1 MSTENRESEDLPSIH
16 TFEVFGEKTTDY
28 SGLRVELL
36 LLLSLPNVPM
46 KILLSFLFCLPLL
59 LCGQPDST
67 GILLRPAEIKG
78 TIYSEG
84 GPFSVSQTLDTSAL
98 ARLNALTL
106 SDRLDRESP
115 LFVKAYGPGSL
126 STISLRGTGA
136 AHTALTWNGL
146 YINSP
151 MLGLYDFSLLPAW
164 LLGDIN
170 LQSGG
175 NGPLSGNGAIGGAI
189 RINSAIPSRQ
199 GIAAELMT
207 GLGSFGQYQYGGG
220 FRYANGKVYTQTRIY
235 SQTAE
240 NNFPFTGVEG
250 ESRIQQHAQ
259 FRQYGFTQDLAYGKE
274 SNRISIH
281 AWALKNQ
288 REIPPHMLSSV
299 SLQEQ
304 EDASYR
310 LAAKWSVIHK
320 KFFWHL
326 RTGAQ
331 QEKIH
336 YRDPAAELDE
346 PSTVVS
352 MQGEGDAGIQLLPQI
367 RITGQLAWLQA
378 SATVES
384 YHGTA
389 SQQQY
394 STAIK
399 VLYDSK
405 KIQST
410 LALRQAWFD
419 GKAVPLL
426 PSASIFIPIT
436 PKLGVRAE
444 AGMIYRIPTL
454 NDRFWQPGGNP
465 DLDPEK
471 GFSTTAG
478 LTGNFSHKQWSF
490 RYSAQAFLTQLN
502 HALIW
507 LPGTDG
513 VYYAANIHA
522 IESMGADASLE
533 TSVQLRKWKGSLRLM
548 PVYTSSVITKSDASY
563 SSGLNKQLVY
573 TPRLLYKGQFSIQY
587 RQFSLQYFHQYT
599 GYRYVT
605 VDHTQYLEPF
615 DVAEV
620 YLSWEGTLFKNGITI
635 SGGVKNI
642 YDTNYQVI
650 AWRAM
655 PGRSFQA
662 RILFTFAK

>member
-1 MSTENRESEDLPSIH
+1 M
-16 TFEVFGEKTTDY
+16 K
-28 SGLRVELL
+28 LL
-36 LLLSLPNVPM
+36 LTLLCC
-46 KILLSFLFCLPLL
+46 FPLL
-59 LCGQPDST
+59 LCGQPDSS

-98 ARLNALTL
+98 ARLNSLTL

-115 LFVKAYGPGSL
+115 LFVKGYGPGSL
-126 STISLRGTGA
+126 TTISLRGTGA

-164 LLGDIN
+164 LLGDITV
-170 LQSGG
+170 QSGG

-189 RINSAIPSRQ
+189 RINSNTTPRH
-199 GIAAELMT
+199 GLTAELMS
-207 GLGSFGQYQYGGG
+207 GIGSFGQYQYGGA

-235 SQTAE
+235 TQTAE

-250 ESRIQQHAQ
+250 ESRTQQHAQ
-259 FRQYGFTQDLAYGKE
+259 FRQYGFTQDLAFGKE
-274 SNRISIH
+274 SNRFSLH
-281 AWALKNQ
+281 TWALRNE

-299 SLQEQ
+299 SEQEQ
-304 EDASYR
+304 DDESYR
-310 LAAKWSVIHK
+310 LAARWSVIRK
-320 KFFWHL
+320 NFFWHL

-336 YRDPAAELDE
+336 YRDAAADLDE
-346 PSTVVS
+346 PSKVFS
-352 MQGEGDAGIQLLPQI
+352 LQGEADAGIQLLPHL

-378 SATVES
+378 SATVEA
-384 YHGTA
+384 YKGTV

-394 STAIK
+394 SSAIK
-399 VLYDSK
+399 VLYEWK

-410 LALRQAWFD
+410 VSFRQAWFD

-426 PSASIFIPIT
+426 PSAALFIPLT
-436 PKLGVRAE
+436 KHLGLRAE
-444 AGMIYRIPTL
+444 TGMIYRIPTL
-454 NDRFWQPGGNP
+454 NDRYWQPGGNP
-465 DLDPEK
+465 DLHPEK
-471 GFSTTAG
+471 GFSSTAG
-478 LTGNFSHKQWSF
+478 LTGNSSYKHWRFS
-490 RYSAQAFLTQLN
+490 YSAQAFHTQLN
-502 HALIW
+502 NALIW

-522 IESMGADASLE
+522 IKSIGADANLEASL
-533 TSVQLRKWKGSLRLM
+533 QLGKWKGTLRFM
-548 PVYTSSVITKSDASY
+548 PVYTSSIITKTDASY
-563 SSGLNKQLVY
+563 TSALNKQLVY
-573 TPRLLYKGQFSIQY
+573 TPRILYKGQIAINY
-587 RQFSLQYFHQYT
+587 RQFALQYFHQYT

-605 VDHTQYLEPF
+605 VDHSQFLDPF

-642 YDTNYQVI
+642 FDTNYQVI

-655 PGRSFQA
+655 AGRSFQA